1 LQIKRRK
8 LDLHASKVI
17 VRFSLIIVVTFVL
30 QIILIG
36 GVVQT
41 NQFLFVPV
49 CCYWIAIAFL
59 IPKSFNKRLDSQS
72 LIAVGMLA
80 LILVFSV
87 LVKQNFRD
95 PFDIKLPQVVCVRFK
110 ENPEVGCGRYET
122 NPSWRIA
129 LINARENC
137 KTIAPDDSITVAQK
151 RRDVRSGLWFDAS
164 MVVKCKFIVE
174 N

>member
-1 LQIKRRK
+1 M
-8 LDLHASKVI
+8 
-17 VRFSLIIVVTFVL
+17 
-30 QIILIG
+30 
-36 GVVQT
+36 
-41 NQFLFVPV
+41 
-49 CCYWIAIAFL
+49 

-137 KTIAPDDSITVAQK
+137 KTISPDELIIITQK
-151 RRDVRSGLWFDAS
+151 TRDARNDLWLDAS
-164 MVVKCKFIVE
+164 MVVKCKFIAKT
-174 N
+174 